1 VAVASEGLEVRRST
15 APTPTPTTPRP
26 RVMFPRSV
34 EVFPLSLV
42 LLASVG
48 QTLPM
53 HLPSR
58 SEMALL
64 RR

>member
-1 VAVASEGLEVRRST
+1 VASEGFEVRRST

-42 LLASVG
+42 LLIESG
-48 QTLPM
+48 QRLPR